1 MELIGTL
8 NFDYGYI
15 EVNLIQPEAG
25 AEYIL
30 YRGNYPENNRF
41 SPVAILKESNNFTYI
56 DNTIEQGEIYVYT
69 IIQKN
74 GAVVQMIA
82 NSDFII
88 SDFED
93 IILTDKNNR
102 SLRVR
107 FNPKI
112 SALKSI
118 TQEQKIETIGN
129 KYPFFFHNGQ
139 LKYREIPLSGLI
151 AMDMDSWFYPADD
164 IGDLNILRGVT
175 PSKFTGGR
183 TSRENYYNERKF
195 KLEVEKWLTNGEP
208 KIMRSP
214 TEGNFLVKLINISLS
229 PEDQLARKLHSFS
242 ATAYEIGEYTIKDL
256 YQHGFIHLDENTEY
270 EEIGSIAGL
279 GKYGRVVSSTKYNY
293 VSILSDQTC
302 ELNEFDVSR
311 IVGSDQDI
319 EIIFD
324 GNYEEASP
332 VKMFRMTRSSTAPL
346 PPATNEDAGFVQS
359 IKGRNHIEIDS
370 DSGAMYLSYRGVG
383 VEVIDI
389 WDTPLCIGGI
399 DTDILN
405 EIVTVTDEGV
415 HSTVLLS
422 VVGEQEGVKNKLQI
436 NKGTMTVSK
445 VGSEKILWT
454 KELIIGGE

>member
-15 EVNLIQPEAG
+15 EVNLIQPEANV
-25 AEYIL
+25 EYIL
-30 YRGNYPENNRF
+30 YRGNYPEHERF
-41 SPVAILKESNNFTYI
+41 SPVAVLNELNNFTYI

-69 IIQKN
+69 ITQKDGAAIQT
-74 GAVVQMIA
+74 II

-112 SALKSI
+112 SALKNI

-129 KYPFFFHNGQ
+129 KYPFFFRNGQ

-151 AMDMDSWFYPADD
+151 QMEMDSWFYPADD
-164 IGDLNILRGVT
+164 IGDLNVLRSVT
-175 PSKFTGGR
+175 PSRSVGGR
-183 TSRENYYNERKF
+183 TSREDYYNERKF

-256 YQHGFIHLDENTEY
+256 YENGFIHLGGDVEY
-270 EEIGSIAGL
+270 EEIGSVAGL

-293 VSILSDQTC
+293 ISILSDQTC

-311 IVGSDQDI
+311 IMGSDEDI
-319 EIIFD
+319 EIIFGGD
-324 GNYEEASP
+324 YYEETPAGR
-332 VKMFRMTRSSTAPL
+332 MFRMTRSSTAPI
-346 PPATNEDAGFVQS
+346 PPATNENAGFVQS
-359 IKGRNHIEIDS
+359 TEGRNHIAIDA
-370 DSGAMYLSYRGVG
+370 DSGAMRISDKGIGIEIVSANIG
-383 VEVIDI
+383 
-389 WDTPLCIGGI
+389 CIGGV
-399 DTDILN
+399 DTDVLN
-405 EIVTVTDEGV
+405 EIVTVIDEGS
-415 HSTVLLS
+415 HATTLLS
-422 VVGEQEGVKNKLQI
+422 VAGDVEGTKNKLQI
-436 NKGTMTVSK
+436 NKGTMTVSS
-445 VGSEKILWT
+445 VGPEKILWT